1 MRSSVTSNATRSKTD
16 PCSATRVEWR
26 STPADGRND
35 AYTGAPGTTALLGG
49 DATLGFDCGSIRSQ
63 LRRKRPPGTSANHVT
78 APIDLCFDL
87 SSSYGEI
94 ASQTSDQIP
103 ARFARNLDWHP
114 IVDSKAFRCVDH
126 LSRLEERLAE
136 GGF

>member
-1 MRSSVTSNATRSKTD
+1 M
-16 PCSATRVEWR
+16 EWW